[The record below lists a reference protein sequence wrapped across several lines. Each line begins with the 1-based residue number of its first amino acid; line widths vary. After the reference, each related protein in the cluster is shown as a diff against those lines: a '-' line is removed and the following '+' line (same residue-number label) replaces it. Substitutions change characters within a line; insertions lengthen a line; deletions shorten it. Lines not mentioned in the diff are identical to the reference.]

1 MTNYQAHL
9 FSIFEDTNKSSLS
22 TEEIDTRLF
31 FDYTD
36 EREQLYEIDVAAPSP
51 IIDEI
56 AELFDG
62 EPGILHPTETNDMP
76 DQTQSTDEHLAMIKP
91 SDHSLQTSRQSVE
104 KLPAKDHLDSSI
116 ELSKSVAVT
125 VPTPNQLK
133 IVYQL
138 EDTYRARYKS
148 DYFPQN
154 GSCRRPRYVADK
166 EGNHYVTIQMPSG
179 YKRDLTNEYIRV
191 ALITTSI
198 DGRGHFYSPYKFQT
212 NHRDS
217 KVLDQNPIFLPAQAQ
232 KQNQSTMKLQL
243 VLIKSKLDQLNDAQP
258 LKQFPDTISIQNIIN
273 EEKLAPKD
281 LINTYQLDKSHIA
294 FTLCTKL
301 PNGSYNVHSETTV
314 ISSIITESSSKQ
326 SAAPTNKTK
335 TNRKPIEKII
345 CCPHC
350 NHSFDPANVK
360 VTQQETKRKS
370 NNFKKLLKHIEMIAD
385 SLSVEEHISN
395 FPNFDD
401 DLLRLLDTNHQLKN
415 VCYEESSDDTSID
428 CSLIE
433 FIDPKNC
440 GIEKSELDP
449 YLPPINRSQ
458 DTICTDYDPNLF
470 FLDFSISSKERADGY
485 NVTNAKSNH
494 VPLSSSVGVTMPKKS
509 LNLSRGIEVVDDLE
523 LEYKPRYKS
532 DYHSQDGTIRKPR
545 YVANRDGTHCVRL
558 KVAPGSKGYLRVD
571 WTTTELSKGIRYSMP
586 YKFQIDN
593 DSFDSPDVNPFYVDF
608 TADNS
613 GMLGL
618 YLVLIKAKQD
628 ELKSLQ
634 LQLFPPFEDCSSV
647 SIANSF
653 DVAAPLTAKK
663 LIEQYQLEKSQLAF
677 TLCTL
682 SKDGQLFLPDWST
695 TVYSTVM
702 TEISTETSKKRKI
715 ACPRCKNSFEITV
728 NKAGDISYQEPAK
741 KRKR

>member
-1 MTNYQAHL
+1 
-9 FSIFEDTNKSSLS
+9 
-22 TEEIDTRLF
+22 
-31 FDYTD
+31 
-36 EREQLYEIDVAAPSP
+36 
-51 IIDEI
+51 
-56 AELFDG
+56 
-62 EPGILHPTETNDMP
+62 
-76 DQTQSTDEHLAMIKP
+76 
-91 SDHSLQTSRQSVE
+91 
-104 KLPAKDHLDSSI
+104 
-116 ELSKSVAVT
+116 
-125 VPTPNQLK
+125 
-133 IVYQL
+133 
-138 EDTYRARYKS
+138 
-148 DYFPQN
+148 
-154 GSCRRPRYVADK
+154 
-166 EGNHYVTIQMPSG
+166 
-179 YKRDLTNEYIRV
+179 
-191 ALITTSI
+191 
-198 DGRGHFYSPYKFQT
+198 
-212 NHRDS
+212 
-217 KVLDQNPIFLPAQAQ
+217 
-232 KQNQSTMKLQL
+232 
-243 VLIKSKLDQLNDAQP
+243 
-258 LKQFPDTISIQNIIN
+258 
-273 EEKLAPKD
+273 
-281 LINTYQLDKSHIA
+281 
-294 FTLCTKL
+294 
-301 PNGSYNVHSETTV
+301 
-314 ISSIITESSSKQ
+314 
-326 SAAPTNKTK
+326 
-335 TNRKPIEKII
+335 
-345 CCPHC
+345 
-350 NHSFDPANVK
+350 
-360 VTQQETKRKS
+360 
-370 NNFKKLLKHIEMIAD
+370 MIAD

-571 WTTTELSKGIRYSMP
+571 WTTTELSK
-586 YKFQIDN
+586 
-593 DSFDSPDVNPFYVDF
+593 DF

-618 YLVLIKAKQD
+618 YVVLIKAKQD
-628 ELKSLQ
+628 ELKSLR